1 MPTRLPRVSEEWH
14 TPRSRV
20 LAGPYRG
27 RVLSA
32 ALSCRSCSPRQHSAE
47 CSEGG
52 EAPHVP
58 NKRQTLCLTSSLH
71 SLAVAEWNQK
81 ERKEVDQALSVHTG
95 LPQRDLRGRELVAL
109 VIKAIDCPGTHCACR
124 GQQSGLVWPCFLEEG
139 CPQRF
144 SSLRFN

>member
-1 MPTRLPRVSEEWH
+1 MPAQLPRVCEEWH
-14 TPRSRV
+14 TPCSRA

-32 ALSCRSCSPRQHSAE
+32 ALSSPGQHSAE

-52 EAPHVP
+52 EAPHLP
-58 NKRQTLCLTSSLH
+58 SKRQTLCLTSSLH
-71 SLAVAEWNQK
+71 GLAAAGWNHK

-95 LPQRDLRGRELVAL
+95 LPQKDLRGRELVAL

-124 GQQSGLVWPCFLEEG
+124 GQQSGVGWPCFLEEG

-144 SSLRFN
+144 SSPRFN